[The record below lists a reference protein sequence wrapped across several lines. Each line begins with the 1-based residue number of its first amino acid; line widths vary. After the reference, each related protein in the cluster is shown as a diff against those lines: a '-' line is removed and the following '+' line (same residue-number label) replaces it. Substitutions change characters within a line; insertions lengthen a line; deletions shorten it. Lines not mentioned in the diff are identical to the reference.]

1 MRKDNKK
8 KSKNVIVAAII
19 LLLLVAITIGYAG
32 LSTTLNINGN
42 TSISKIEW
50 DIHFENIQETDG
62 SVTATTPAAITDDKQ
77 TVINYGVNF
86 DMPGDYYEFTVD
98 VVNDGTLDAVVTD
111 VVKAGLNADTEK
123 YLNYEVTY
131 LNGNAIA
138 KDQELKAG
146 HQETYKV
153 RVEFDDSSEES
164 LPEEGVP
171 NLNLT
176 FAVTYSQK

>member
-1 MRKDNKK
+1 MRKDKMK
-8 KSKNVIVAAII
+8 KSKNIVFAAII

-32 LSTTLNINGN
+32 LSTTLSINGN

-62 SVTATTPAAITDDKQ
+62 SVTATTPAIITDDKQ
-77 TVINYGVNF
+77 TVINYAVNF
-86 DMPGDYYEFTVD
+86 SMPGDFYEFTVD
-98 VVNDGTLDAVVTD
+98 VVNAGTLDAVITD

-138 KDQELKAG
+138 KNQELRAG
-146 HQETYKV
+146 QKGTYKV
-153 RVEFDDSSEES
+153 RVEFDDSSSEN
-164 LPEEGVP
+164 LPAEGVP
-171 NLNLT
+171 SLNLT